1 MKLTN
6 INGFPNIDLYVEDKI
21 NRYSKEEKSFRVLFS
36 FMFSE
41 KDNTFT
47 EELDGY
53 RIKKITYGD
62 CEKKIWSLATP
73 MADALSNVPKGSLVG
88 LYMDNSIKWIQ
99 AFWAMLMCGYCPV
112 FFNAR
117 VHMDCLEQ
125 VIEDYGVKAVVSDSV
140 KFSVPTIAIEDVFAL
155 DNGVPYEPQ
164 EWGKE
169 IFFMSSGTTGN
180 VKLCAYTGENFFYQI
195 ADSVRIIKECPQM
208 KEHYEGELK
217 ILALLPFY
225 HVFGFIA
232 VYVWFTFFSRTLI
245 FLKNMNPK
253 TVLNT
258 IRKHKVTHIFAVPLV
273 WETIYKK
280 ALASIK
286 EKGKGTYKKFSLM
299 LSLANNAVGVG
310 GAISHLAFKEVREN
324 LFGDSIKFLITG
336 GSAISKEALSFYNG
350 IGYHMANGFGMTE
363 IGITSV
369 DISMSAK
376 VRNRGSVGFPFGNTE
391 YSVSEKGELLVRG
404 KTMASRILHN
414 KEEYVTDFD
423 AWFNTKDLVVKD
435 GKRYFHQGR
444 RDDLIVCQNG
454 ENINPELVEKQLRT
468 PNMKNLCLFAGK
480 DGEPTLLV
488 SIEYCF
494 TKERLNDVYDEIKEK
509 LFDCHLQDEIK
520 RIVLTTDELLG
531 SGEFK
536 VSRKKIS
543 EKYKK
548 GLYNVIDIQNADKY
562 VESVLSEVE
571 CRIISCFAS
580 VLQKET
586 SEITMETD
594 FFTDLGGSS
603 LDYFVLLDTLKAQ
616 FNFEISEARDS
627 KMSTPKSF
635 YDLIRGEKK

>member
-1 MKLTN
+1 MRLTN
-6 INGFPNIDLYVEDKI
+6 LNGFPNIDKYVEDKI
-21 NRYSKEEKSFRVLFS
+21 NRYSKEEKSFEVLFS

-41 KDNTFT
+41 KDNIFT

-62 CEKKIWSLATP
+62 CENKIWTLATS
-73 MADALSNVPKGSLVG
+73 MSEQLSSVPKGSLVG
-88 LYMDNSIKWIQ
+88 LYMDNSIGWIQ
-99 AFWAMLMCGYCPV
+99 TFWAMLMCGYSPV
-112 FFNAR
+112 FLNAR
-117 VHMDCLEQ
+117 VPKEILEGAIQ
-125 VIEDYGVKAVVSDSV
+125 DYGVKAVISDSIT
-140 KFSVPTIAIEDVFAL
+140 FSVPTVTAESIFTGDK
-155 DNGVPYEPQ
+155 GVRYEPT

-169 IFFMSSGTTGN
+169 IFFTSSGTTGN

-245 FLKNMNPK
+245 FLKDMNPK

-258 IRKHKVTHIFAVPLV
+258 IKKHKVTHIFAVPLV

-280 ALASIK
+280 ALASIR

-299 LSLANNAVGVG
+299 LSLANNAVGIG
-310 GAISHLAFKEVREN
+310 GAISHLAFKEVRDN

-369 DISMSAK
+369 EISMSARE
-376 VRNRGSVGFPFGNTE
+376 RNRGSVGFPFGNTE

-404 KTMASRILHN
+404 KTMASRILYN
-414 KEEYVTDFD
+414 KEEKITDFD
-423 AWFNTKDLVVKD
+423 SWFNTKDLVLKD
-435 GKRYFHQGR
+435 GKRYYHQGR

-454 ENINPELVEKQLRT
+454 ENINPELVEKRLRT
-468 PNMKNLCLFAGK
+468 PHMKNLCLFAGK

-494 TKERLNDVYDEIKEK
+494 TEDRLNDVYSEIKER
-509 LFDCHLQDEIK
+509 LVECHLQDEIK
-520 RIVLTTDELLG
+520 QIALTTDELLG

-536 VSRKKIS
+536 LSRKKIS
-543 EKYKK
+543 EKYKSNQ
-548 GLYNVIDIQNADKY
+548 YNTIDIQNAKKY
-562 VESVLSEVE
+562 VAEVLSEVE

-580 VLQKET
+580 VLQKEPN
-586 SEITMETD
+586 EITMQTD

-603 LDYFVLLDTLKAQ
+603 LDYFVLLDTLKSQ
-616 FNFEISEARDS
+616 FSFEISEARDG
-627 KMSTPKSF
+627 KMSTPQAF
-635 YDLIRGEKK
+635 YNLIKGEKK